1 MSPSGLSHI
10 IAALS
15 LAGPTVEPM
24 PRSVRVEPD
33 VLMHQETVV
42 CVPRMQTKLVLP
54 EPFESQH
61 VACGDCVVVG
71 NVGETDEDKPLPSG
85 EQKTGQEQQTLE
97 SSNWAIEVDV
107 SIATIYL
114 RVLHVP
120 KEAILYPVFQ
130 TIVHVTLQSGYQ
142 VAFMAQLF
150 DPARH
155 NRADSVV
162 SLTYPEGHT
171 AVLKRRVEKE
181 KDRLRQHGRDE
192 VWRHFDNL
200 VFDEIKCK
208 DVRWN
213 KPHRSTDDTSVR
225 LRQLCRSRSTKRS
238 LWVVFDVQNLRDS
251 PLKLSE
257 ASLEAVDGSAKIE
270 AQRYGYRRQNP
281 AAGDFGEGLKFRDV
295 ARGYVRVVL
304 DGGSE
309 DVPEKWRLTVNA
321 GSGGREPVRIDNLV
335 F

>member
-15 LAGPTVEPM
+15 LAGPAVEPM
-24 PRSVRVEPD
+24 PRSVRVDPD

-54 EPFESQH
+54 EPFASQH

-71 NVGETDEDKPLPSG
+71 SVSETDENKKPDSGAQTG
-85 EQKTGQEQQTLE
+85 EQEPQKLE
-97 SSNWAIEVDV
+97 SSNWVIEVDV

-114 RVLHVP
+114 RVLHAP

-142 VAFMAQLF
+142 VAFLAKLF

-155 NRADSVV
+155 THADSVV
-162 SLTYPEGHT
+162 SLTYPAGHT
-171 AVLKRRVEKE
+171 AVLQRRVEKE
-181 KDRLRQHGRDE
+181 KDRLRQQGRDE
-192 VWRHFDNL
+192 VWRKFDNL
-200 VFDEIKCK
+200 VLDEVKCK

-213 KPHRSTDDTSVR
+213 TPHRSTDDTAVR
-225 LRQLCRSRSTKRS
+225 LRQLCRSRSTNRS
-238 LWVVFDVQNLRDS
+238 LFVVFDVQNLRDS
-251 PLKLSE
+251 PLKLSG
-257 ASLEAVDGSAKIE
+257 ASLEPVDGSVKIE
-270 AQRYGYRRQNP
+270 DERYGYRRRKP
-281 AAGDFGEGLKFRDV
+281 ASGDLGEGLKFRDV
-295 ARGYVRVVL
+295 VRGYALVVL
-304 DGGSE
+304 DGDSE
-309 DVPEKWRLTVNA
+309 DVPETWRLTVKA
-321 GSGGREPVRIDNLV
+321 GSGGRESVMIDDLV